1 MKSALL
7 ALPLLASALFAV
19 VPAVSAAI
27 SVQASGNVTSSAPL
41 VTPISAQGDVA
52 IFDITLTSTFTGTLV
67 GTSVATNRCV
77 EHVSTGEAHCTGPE
91 LFTGTV
97 AGRTGTVQFFDTYF
111 FNLKTGAFAGHS
123 TITGG
128 SAGVRGVVD
137 FAGVGPT
144 ATYSGKLELLP

>member
-19 VPAVSAAI
+19 VPTVSAAT
-27 SVQASGNVTSSAPL
+27 SVQASGSVTSSVPS

-77 EHVSTGEAHCTGPE
+77 EQVSTGQAHCTGPE

-111 FNLKTGAFAGHS
+111 FNLHTGAFSGHS

-128 SAGVRGVVD
+128 SADVRGVVD
-137 FAGVGPT
+137 FAGVGTT
-144 ATYSGKLELLP
+144 ATYSGKLELQP

>member
-19 VPAVSAAI
+19 VPAVSAAT
-27 SVQASGNVTSSAPL
+27 SVQASGSVTSSAPS
-41 VTPISAQGDVA
+41 VTPISAHGDVA

-67 GTSVATNRCV
+67 GTSVVTNRCV
-77 EHVSTGEAHCTGPE
+77 EQVSTGEAHCTGPE

-97 AGRTGTVQFFDTYF
+97 ASRTGTVQFFDTYF
-111 FNLKTGAFAGHS
+111 INLHTGAFAGRS

-128 SAGVRGVVD
+128 SVDVRGVVD

-144 ATYSGKLELLP
+144 ATYSAMLELLP